1 MTIFRYEVLQMSSP
15 IVSVT
20 EQQQSGDPELQALSA
35 ISSLLSELPGDSQA
49 RILSWITSRFSG
61 HGVVR
66 GPLKPGDGARA
77 APESTREFPDIAT
90 LFVAAS
96 PTTGSEKA
104 LVVSYWLQACMGQEE
119 WEGFAVNTELKHLG
133 HGLKNVTDALNSLIE
148 HKPQLVVQLR
158 KSGKTKQARKRYKLT
173 VEGIRK
179 VRMMA
184 SAGSEI

>member
-1 MTIFRYEVLQMSSP
+1 MSSP
-15 IVSVT
+15 IVSLT
-20 EQQQSGDPELQALSA
+20 EQQQPADPELQALSA
-35 ISSLLSELPGDSQA
+35 ISSLLTELPGDSQA
-49 RILSWITSRFSG
+49 RIVNWITSRFGG

-66 GPLKPGDGARA
+66 GPLKSGDGAH
-77 APESTREFPDIAT
+77 APESAREFPDVAT

-104 LVVSYWLQACMGQEE
+104 LVVAYWLQECMSQEE

-173 VEGIRK
+173 AEGIRK
-179 VRMMA
+179 VRLMA

>member
-1 MTIFRYEVLQMSSP
+1 MSSP
-15 IVSVT
+15 IVSPT
-20 EQQQSGDPELQALSA
+20 EQQQSVDPELQALSA

-49 RILSWITSRFSG
+49 RIVNWITSRFGG

-66 GPLKPGDGARA
+66 GALKSGDSAHEPGVRGD
-77 APESTREFPDIAT
+77 FPDIAT
-90 LFVAAS
+90 LFVTAS

-104 LVVSYWLQACMGQEE
+104 LVVAYWLQECLGQEE

-173 VEGIRK
+173 TEGIRK
-179 VRMMA
+179 VRLMA
-184 SAGSEI
+184 SSASEI